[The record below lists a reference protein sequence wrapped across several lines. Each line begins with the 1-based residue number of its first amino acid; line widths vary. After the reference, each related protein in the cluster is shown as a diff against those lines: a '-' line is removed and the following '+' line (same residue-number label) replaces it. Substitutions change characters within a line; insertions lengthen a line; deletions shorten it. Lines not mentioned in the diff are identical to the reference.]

1 MFSWFLSPEQRVR
14 ARVARCLREMVD
26 IDALLMEDNNYR
38 LIRGSA
44 VIYLSIAPFGL
55 REVLVR
61 CTSYVVMGASIDAEL
76 MAFLLQANSRV
87 TFGAFSVD
95 EEQDILFEYALL
107 ATRAN
112 TYELKEAIKAVA
124 KAVDDYD
131 NKIINRW
138 GGETSY
144 KVLFGVDAD

>member
-1 MFSWFLSPEQRVR
+1 MLSLFTTPEQRVR
-14 ARVARCLREMVD
+14 ARVARCLSEMVD
-26 IDALLMEDNNYR
+26 IDTLLLEDNNYR

-44 VIYLSIAPFGL
+44 VLYLSIAPFGA

-61 CTSYVVMGASIDAEL
+61 CTSYVVMGAAIDAEL
-76 MAFLLQANSRV
+76 MAFLLAANSRV

-107 ATRAN
+107 ATHAN
-112 TYELKEAIKAVA
+112 KYELKEAIKAVA

>member
-1 MFSWFLSPEQRVR
+1 MLSLFASPEQRVR
-14 ARVARCLREMVD
+14 ARVARSLEEMVD
-26 IDALLMEDNNYR
+26 IDVLCMDDGNYR

-44 VIYLSIAPFGL
+44 VLYLSVMPFGA
-55 REVLVR
+55 RDVMVR
-61 CTSYVVMGASIDAEL
+61 CTSYVVMGASLDAEL
-76 MAFLLQANSRV
+76 MAFLLEANSRV
-87 TFGAFSVD
+87 TFGAFSID
-95 EEQDILFEYALL
+95 EDQDILFEYALL
-107 ATRAN
+107 ATHADK
-112 TYELKEAIKAVA
+112 YELKEAVRSVA